1 MKSVKNSLWL
11 LVVGF
16 VLISALN
23 PVLFS
28 CYASGIS
35 KPKVI
40 LEGSLWTESKLKIVL
55 PDTTA
60 VLTGEEIAAGL
71 NLTEGILILKEK
83 TLSLSGF
90 PTLEFCEFELECRSI
105 NITVE
110 KKDIRAH
117 ITLEDKSS
125 GKKLT
130 RIVKSSFKAPV
141 PPHTNFSVFTVHDGI
156 LSVEGSGALDLSKV
170 LSGGTWS
177 EIVTSTYEGYEQVL
191 RWECTPDIPKHIFCY
206 CDSTLPI
213 EDSRDN
219 PTCWSY
225 DRTADIAV
233 KRVNNGKALKLVI
246 FEENFMFPKSFN
258 KEYTL
263 QLEPF

>member
-1 MKSVKNSLWL
+1 MKSLKNRLWF

-16 VLISALN
+16 ILISALN

-28 CYASGIS
+28 CYASGNS
-35 KPKVI
+35 EPKVI

-60 VLTGEEIAAGL
+60 VLTGEEIAAAL

-83 TLSLSGF
+83 TLSPSGF
-90 PTLEFCEFELECRSI
+90 PTLVYSEFELESRSI
-105 NITVE
+105 DITVE
-110 KKDIRAH
+110 AKDTRAY
-117 ITLEDKSS
+117 IFLEDKSS

-130 RIVKSSFKAPV
+130 RIVKSSFKAPI
-141 PPHTNFSVFTVHDGI
+141 PPRTNFSVFTVRDGI
-156 LSVEGSGALDLSKV
+156 LSVEGSGTLDLSRI
-170 LSGGTWS
+170 LIGGTWS
-177 EIVTSTYEGYEQVL
+177 KIVTSTYESYEQVL
-191 RWECTPDIPKHIFCY
+191 RWKCTPDIPKHIFCY
-206 CDSTLPI
+206 CDSTLPV

-225 DRTADIAV
+225 DRTADVAV

-258 KEYTL
+258 KEITL